1 MRKWQM
7 TKNRKIKDLYNLLSL
22 ICFYSSIVIKEEIK
36 QQNKETKTEKLK
48 IYILLSLICFLL
60 LY

>member
-22 ICFYSSIVIKEEIK
+22 ICFYSSIAIKEEIK
-36 QQNKETKTEKLK
+36 QQNKETKQRD
-48 IYILLSLICFLL
+48 
-60 LY
+60 